1 MQPGSTLHDLV
12 SHLVM
17 QETIVSISK
26 LSLSMGQE
34 GGVSIINP
42 LSSQCPDLHQKTHH
56 RLIREESSV
65 SFPLTFRK

>member
-17 QETIVSISK
+17 QEITVSSSR

-34 GGVSIINP
+34 GGVRIINP
-42 LSSQCPDLHQKTHH
+42 LSSQCPDLRWKTHR
-56 RLIREESSV
+56 RLIWEESNMF
-65 SFPLTFRK
+65 FPLTLQK

>member
-17 QETIVSISK
+17 QETTVSSSK

-42 LSSQCPDLHQKTHH
+42 LSSQCPDLHQKTHR
-56 RLIREESSV
+56 RLIWEESSV
-65 SFPLTFRK
+65 FFPLTFQK